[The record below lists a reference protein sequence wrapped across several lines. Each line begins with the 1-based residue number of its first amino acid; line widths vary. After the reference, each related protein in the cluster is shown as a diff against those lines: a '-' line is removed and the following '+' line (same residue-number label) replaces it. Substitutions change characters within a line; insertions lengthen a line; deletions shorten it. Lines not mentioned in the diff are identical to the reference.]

1 MNSRMEKYY
10 KDDSLPKRSVKNQQL
25 YDSIYN
31 DSDYQ
36 EVNITP
42 KARTINIDELRQMI
56 NGNSKK
62 VERKQLPTNFEED
75 EKKYDLSDAFEKAR
89 STKVV
94 DDRKRSISNTQY
106 DILKNIKLKKTDSDD
121 LSDVLNTLS
130 TKNLVGDDLDLFEN
144 LESLDNTTV
153 GLPTDE
159 IIKDKTVQMDDSFFT
174 KSMKL
179 GPSDFE
185 TINSGIEQ
193 NSKMMKIIFILILV
207 LIAIVFGIIVI
218 LLV

>member
-10 KDDSLPKRSVKNQQL
+10 KDDSLPKRSVKNQSL
-25 YDSIYN
+25 YDSIYS

-36 EVNITP
+36 EINVTP
-42 KARTINIDELRQMI
+42 KAKTINIEELRKMI
-56 NGNSKK
+56 NNSPK
-62 VERKQLPTNFEED
+62 VVQRKQLPTNFEE
-75 EKKYDLSDAFEKAR
+75 ESESYDLSDALEKAK
-89 STKVV
+89 SNKVN

-106 DILKNIKLKKTDSDD
+106 DILKGIKLKKDSDD

-130 TKNLVGDDLDLFEN
+130 TNNLINDDLFQS

-159 IIKDKTVQMDDSFFT
+159 IESAKDKTRQMDDSFFT

-185 TINSGIEQ
+185 TINSGLEQ
-193 NSKMMKIIFILILV
+193 NSKMMKIIFILIVV
-207 LIAIVFGIIVI
+207 LIVIVFGIIVI